1 MAFLVETTPESER
14 DAEAIL
20 EWLYSQH
27 AGDTGIRW
35 FLALEDAIASLAIAP
50 ARCPLAPENADSP
63 FEVRHLLYG
72 RKPQY
77 TEFCL
82 PSRAIRFLSC
92 ISGTDAVR
100 LYDPSVNVGG
110 DLLERLYYIVNVA
123 DVKVLSSSA
132 YPSSASSSSSV
143 RSCFFTWGLL

>member
-20 EWLYSQH
+20 EWLFSQH

-50 ARCPLAPENADSP
+50 ARCPLAPENADFP

-72 RKPQY
+72 RRPHVYRILFTIQ
-77 TEFCL
+77 
-82 PSRAIRFLSC
+82 
-92 ISGTDAVR
+92 
-100 LYDPSVNVGG
+100 G
-110 DLLERLYYIVNVA
+110 DQGFYP
-123 DVKVLSSSA
+123 A
-132 YPSSASSSSSV
+132 YPPRTPSEYLPALTA
-143 RSCFFTWGLL
+143 RQAARAWENGEGYAFTAQH

>member
-1 MAFLVETTPESER
+1 MAFLVETTPESEL

-20 EWLYSQH
+20 EWLFSH

-72 RKPQY
+72 HPPHLYRILFTIENDTVY
-77 TEFCL
+77 VL
-82 PSRAIRFLSC
+82 HIRHGRRQPL
-92 ISGTDAVR
+92 
-100 LYDPSVNVGG
+100 
-110 DLLERLYYIVNVA
+110 
-123 DVKVLSSSA
+123 KH
-132 YPSSASSSSSV
+132 
-143 RSCFFTWGLL
+143 